1 MTDITLESMDVPLIY
16 RAANAEAAG
25 FVPPDNRHGQSART
39 WVRSLEAIQKEAL
52 VTSAMTGLSWRFASD
67 EGPHLNGRD
76 QAPNPLSFLSVG
88 MVSAFMNEIMA
99 LAAQR
104 NVALSDVELTLE
116 NFYYRAGSFPRGTMV
131 SGALSPELTLTCEA
145 NCDDRVMSQ
154 LLYEAVSAA
163 PLHGLM
169 TGVHNSLFTITHNGR
184 GLTPTHVTPLDTAP
198 PADPGDCF
206 GALEV
211 DNEPRVR
218 QPLAEKIGEVEE
230 IMQKIKQS
238 PPVGPRL
245 EEGQHLLHLRSR
257 CRLLPNG
264 VKEIVREQYAGPS
277 PTWRFLCDE
286 APDHGGEG
294 RAPDAASYIA
304 AGIAFCF
311 MTQLG
316 RFSHMAK
323 IPLESYRVIQD
334 THFSLGGASGK
345 TGKAGITDPIE
356 THVYLETGT
365 DDATA
370 EDIVRVG
377 ERTCFLHALCRDPV
391 KPRAAY
397 RRRRLEA
404 A

>member
-1 MTDITLESMDVPLIY
+1 MSEVTLESMDVPLTY
-16 RAANAEAAG
+16 RAAGAEAAG
-25 FVPPDNRHGQSART
+25 FAPPDNRHGQSVRT
-39 WVRSLEAIQKEAL
+39 WVRSLQGIQKEAL

-67 EGPHLNGRD
+67 EGEHLQGRD

-104 NVALSDVELTLE
+104 GIALSDVELRLE

-131 SGALSPELTLTCEA
+131 SGALPPELTLTCEA
-145 NCDDRVMSQ
+145 SSDDGTMAQ
-154 LLYEAVSAA
+154 LLYDAVSAA

-169 TGVHNSLFTITHNGR
+169 TGVHNSRFSITHNGR
-184 GLTPTHVTPLDTAP
+184 ALTPAHVSPLAGAA

-206 GALEV
+206 GALAV
-211 DNEPRVR
+211 DDEPRVR
-218 QPLAEKIGEVEE
+218 QPLAEKTGSVDE
-230 IMQKIKQS
+230 ILQRIKQS
-238 PPVGPRL
+238 PPPAPRL
-245 EEGQHLLHLRSR
+245 EEGRHLLHLRSS
-257 CRLLPNG
+257 CRYLPNG
-264 VKEIVREQYAGPS
+264 AKEIVREQYAGPS

-286 APDHGGEG
+286 APEHGGEG

-316 RFSHMAK
+316 RYSHMSK
-323 IPLESYRVIQD
+323 IPLRSYRVIQD
-334 THFSLGGASGK
+334 THFSRGGASAR
-345 TGKAGITDPIE
+345 TGKAGFTDPIE
-356 THVYLETGT
+356 THVYLETGS

-370 EDIVRVG
+370 QDIVRVG

-391 KPRAAY
+391 KPRAVY
-397 RRRRLEA
+397 RRRREA